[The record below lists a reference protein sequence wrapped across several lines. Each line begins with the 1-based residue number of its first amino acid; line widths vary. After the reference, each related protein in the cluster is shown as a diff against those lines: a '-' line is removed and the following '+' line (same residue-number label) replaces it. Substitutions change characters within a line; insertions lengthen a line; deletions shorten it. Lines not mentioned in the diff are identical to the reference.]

1 MNGKSFIWKTVP
13 CYIMPCKRLKVEGVR
28 MKKSMRSSVS
38 RRYFSESRT
47 YSDILHIGK
56 MKKAALVEILICK
69 RKEKQSSRILL
80 TQKSTHWNPRVS
92 IRQAPKS

>member
-38 RRYFSESRT
+38 HA
-47 YSDILHIGK
+47 DISLNH
-56 MKKAALVEILICK
+56 E
-69 RKEKQSSRILL
+69 RIQIFY
-80 TQKSTHWNPRVS
+80 TSAK
-92 IRQAPKS
+92 